1 MLLQV
6 HFTLTPSKYVP
17 TNPSI
22 PLDKLDPRLHP
33 PLAPSLNLF
42 STSTSIRKRQR
53 HSNTPTRSLSP
64 PRCRQRCS
72 SHSPDHSP
80 SSSHRLPCSNNPP
93 PGILSSGILPLGS
106 DMSSDH
112 DTPLSPCLSR
122 RNLRLSGCSSSSLDN
137 GTLDL
142 DVLTNSV
149 APAPPKY
156 LLNRNVVTVFDL
168 WREWSVGI
176 GNGPPVSKLNETY
189 GSGWR
194 AGWPTK
200 ERQYY
205 SQRLAIIDL
214 IYRRAGGLRADGQ
227 PLRSYEEVAKQLDV
241 EREKLGLNGLTNK
254 IKKAGR

>member
-1 MLLQV
+1 MSLQV

-33 PLAPSLNLF
+33 SSAPPLNLF
-42 STSTSIRKRQR
+42 PASISTHKRQCR
-53 HSNTPTRSLSP
+53 SSTPTRSLSP
-64 PRCRQRCS
+64 PRPHRRQRCS
-72 SHSPDHSP
+72 SRSPGHSP
-80 SSSHRLPCSNNPP
+80 SSSHRLPCSSNFPP
-93 PGILSSGILPLGS
+93 DSSLLGT
-106 DMSSDH
+106 DMPSDH
-112 DTPLSPCLSR
+112 NIPLSPCLSR
-122 RNLRLSGCSSSSLDN
+122 RNLRLSGCSSPSLDN
-137 GTLDL
+137 CMPNLGAP
-142 DVLTNSV
+142 TNSI
-149 APAPPKY
+149 ASAPPKY

-214 IYRRAGGLRADGQ
+214 IYRRAGGLGADGQ
-227 PLRSYEEVAKQLDV
+227 PLKSYEEVAKQLDV
-241 EREKLGLNGLTNK
+241 EREKLGLNGLANK